1 MGSWTPN
8 LEMVASQLP
17 VGSEDVAFKDS
28 LTGATVVKAHAI
40 VLAKQSKVFADQF
53 YPLIEGQ
60 SFPIVV
66 MDWTRTSVHDMALKS
81 FVRMLHGTGP
91 DPATLDMKVL
101 IGLHRLSKHYQISG
115 LEADMLASI
124 QSFQISLDSLP
135 HYMTEVLAE
144 STYAN
149 PGLLE
154 CDEKEAVKSCIE
166 KAINDIPGK
175 DLVLGMDINL
185 DPLREQLARSFPTGT
200 DIENVLDAYKKFLAL
215 KV

>member
-40 VLAKQSKVFADQF
+40 VLAQQSKVFADQF

-135 HYMTEVLAE
+135 PYMTEVMAE
-144 STYAN
+144 PTFAN
-149 PGLLE
+149 PGLL
-154 CDEKEAVKSCIE
+154 KYLKSNQESVCR
-166 KAINDIPGK
+166 NP
-175 DLVLGMDINL
+175 VLN
-185 DPLREQLARSFPTGT
+185 F
-200 DIENVLDAYKKFLAL
+200 
-215 KV
+215 